1 MGNVW
6 CERAT
11 RFLSGGI
18 PECAYCVCYYRFF
31 LVTTA
36 FLRWIL
42 LSLAFTSLS
51 EPPPLEVI
59 TPVLLLHNHFVQ
71 GAGRDRVFGRRCG

>member
-11 RFLSGGI
+11 HSLSGGI
-18 PECAYCVCYYRFF
+18 PECVYCVFFYHFF

-51 EPPPLEVI
+51 EPPPLEAI
-59 TPVLLLHNHFVQ
+59 APVLLLHSHFVQ
-71 GAGRDRVFGRRCG
+71 GAGSD